1 MELLG
6 LGGNAAIA
14 GLGNGNF
21 GDTGL

>member
-21 GDTGL
+21 GDTVL